1 MRCHFLCSLIPPSA
15 RHQVGYQKLVVGETD
30 VVLSAGAGQ
39 LSLVSMQGQGKK
51 LCKGEGL
58 ASEHQP
64 CAEQLCDL
72 G

>member
-1 MRCHFLCSLIPPSA
+1 MPGIKLGTR
-15 RHQVGYQKLVVGETD
+15 KLVVGETD

-51 LCKGEGL
+51 LCKGQGL
-58 ASEHQP
+58 ASEHHP
-64 CAEQLCDL
+64 CAEQLCDP